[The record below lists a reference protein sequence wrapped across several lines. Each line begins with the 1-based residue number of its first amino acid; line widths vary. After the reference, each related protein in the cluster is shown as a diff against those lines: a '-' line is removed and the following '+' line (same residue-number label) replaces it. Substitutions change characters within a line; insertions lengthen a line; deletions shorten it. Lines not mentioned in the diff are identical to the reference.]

1 LLQFSLIFNVYGC
14 FEPRNRVVEELAT
27 SRIRRKTSGESG
39 QSRVSERFRNH
50 LVTERQGIRTRD

>member
-27 SRIRRKTSGESG
+27 SRIRKENERREWAVSGERKIS
-39 QSRVSERFRNH
+39 
-50 LVTERQGIRTRD
+50 